1 MNIGKSIKI
10 ACVKKDI
17 AQHKLA
23 KTVGVSTVTMST
35 LANNKSGCKQK
46 TLEALAEAFEM
57 SVSEFIAL
65 GE

>member
-17 AQHKLA
+17 TQEALSK
-23 KTVGVSTVTMST
+23 KIGVSTVTIST
-35 LANNKSGCKQK
+35 LANNKGSCKQK

-57 SVSEFIAL
+57 PVSEFIAL